1 MTPSMTVTPSKG
13 FAFSIS
19 MLVFMLIEIG
29 VLADIERQYINTMIL
44 LLFAGLGLLALLRF
58 AGILLVAAGHYR
70 VGGVIQI
77 VASAVHALESIG
89 LLGIF
94 GGLAAYRIPSVWP
107 NWNGAQPRTA
117 RSARRSQGTGPDDR
131 LWPIVP
137 GCMLGDVC

>member
-44 LLFAGLGLLALLRF
+44 LLFAGLGFLALLQF
-58 AGILLVAAGHYR
+58 AGILLVTAGHYR
-70 VGGVIQI
+70 VGGVLQI
-77 VASAVHALESIG
+77 VASAVHALELIG

-94 GGLAAYRIPSVWP
+94 GGLAAYRYPERLAKLER
-107 NWNGAQPRTA
+107 GAA
-117 RSARRSQGTGPDDR
+117 PDR
-131 LWPIVP
+131 P
-137 GCMLGDVC
+137 LGSPQ